1 MGSKKK
7 LIKNIIK
14 SNLSKEDKS
23 ELISLLNND
32 NSLDSFLMALFRII
46 SISKGTLDAFEIDVG
61 KLLEELFTK

>member
-7 LIKNIIK
+7 LIKNIRK